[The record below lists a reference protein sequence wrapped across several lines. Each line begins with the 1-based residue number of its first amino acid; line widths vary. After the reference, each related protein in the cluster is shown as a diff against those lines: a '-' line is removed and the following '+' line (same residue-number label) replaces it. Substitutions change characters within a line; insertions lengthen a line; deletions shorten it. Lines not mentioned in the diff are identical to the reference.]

1 VFLLRQLFAGNPVYT
16 PFALH
21 SFFGNTTGNPPSD
34 GSLPTAGLFKD
45 AHNVLWGT
53 TSEGGGSLF
62 CGDVGCGTVF
72 TLTPDLLRVDVWH
85 YNVEYRFF
93 GSIDGGTP
101 LSPLA
106 ADAAGAIYGTT
117 AGDGESLGQ
126 GLGTVFR
133 VTP

>member
-1 VFLLRQLFAGNPVYT
+1 
-16 PFALH
+16 
-21 SFFGNTTGNPPSD
+21 
-34 GSLPTAGLFKD
+34 
-45 AHNVLWGT
+45 VLWGT
-53 TSEGGGSLF
+53 TSEGGGSAF

-72 TLTPDLLRVDVWH
+72 KLAPDPIRVDVWN
-85 YNVEYRFF
+85 YSVEYRFF

-126 GLGTVFR
+126 GNGTVFR